1 MTTQPEL
8 PIRTEAPLF
17 EIREDHPN
25 IDWFVRVLEAR
36 NGWMLAEDVLRA
48 AGKPVVEYN
57 RRWVRRLADKSKGRV
72 AGGQQGYKLVKLMTG
87 EEFHHW
93 RNWMKSQADKMT
105 ARIIEADR
113 VFYARAA
120 VDVSTGILTPNHP
133 DLDYAI

>member
-8 PIRTEAPLF
+8 PIRTDAPLF

-25 IDWFVRVLEAR
+25 IDWLVRTLAAR
-36 NGWMLAEDVLRA
+36 HGWMKADEVLTA
-48 AGKPVVEYN
+48 AGKPVAEYG

-72 AGGQQGYKLVKLMTG
+72 AGGQEGYKLVKLMTAD
-87 EEFHHW
+87 EFHHW

-105 ARIIEADR
+105 QRIMEGDR

-120 VDVSTGILTPNHP
+120 VDVSTGILTPDHP
-133 DLDYAI
+133 EVEYAI